1 MKWSQTPRP
10 RQVRELLFVVL
21 AGSPGAAALSGLA
34 RLAAARG
41 DHTTAQ
47 ELQARAAT
55 IAERDGAPPH
65 TLQTATTTT

>member
-1 MKWSQTPRP
+1 MLSDPNPVLYRKLRRRP
-10 RQVRELLFVVL
+10 
-21 AGSPGAAALSGLA
+21 ALSGLA

-47 ELQARAAT
+47 KLQARAAT

-65 TLQTATTTT
+65 TLQTAATTT